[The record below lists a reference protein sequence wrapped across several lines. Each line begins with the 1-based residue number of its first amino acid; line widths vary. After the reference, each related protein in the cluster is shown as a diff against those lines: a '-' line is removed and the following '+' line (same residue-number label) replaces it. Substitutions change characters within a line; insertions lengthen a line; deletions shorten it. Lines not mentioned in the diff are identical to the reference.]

1 MIKVVYPNCAGLDVH
16 KKFVT
21 VCRLTVDRQSVVQK
35 ELREYSTMTADL
47 QAMADWLA
55 EGSVTHVA
63 MESTGVYWQPI
74 NNILE
79 GHFEVFL
86 VNAQAVKRMPGRKTD
101 LKDAEWL
108 ATLMQHGLLQR
119 SFIPERQQRE
129 LRELARYRLSL
140 VQERSRFANRLQK
153 VLEDTNIK
161 LSAVATDMQGVSA
174 QAMLRALIQGET
186 DPSVLAGMAKGRMR
200 KKQNELA
207 RALVG
212 KLTEHHRFMLSQLLD
227 QLDVLDQQIAKI
239 EGRIE
244 EQLAQ
249 MPLFQSAVTLLDTL
263 PGVDRQLA
271 ITIVAEIGVD
281 MSRFPSDRHIT
292 AWAGVAPGNNETG
305 GKQRSGKTRKGNKY
319 LRRALVLAAW
329 GAVRS
334 RANYLRSMYYRLAAH
349 RGKPRAAMA
358 VGRTILQAAYHML
371 LRGEPY
377 NELGTD
383 YLDQLDRERTAK
395 RLLKR
400 LDSLGYDISSVKDR
414 LTLPPTIPE
423 PAPPRQP
430 LPVPG

>member
-1 MIKVVYPNCAGLDVH
+1 MIKVVYPYCAGLDVH

-21 VCRLTVDRQSVVQK
+21 VCRLTVDKQGQVQK

-47 QAMADWLA
+47 QALADWLA
-55 EGSVTHVA
+55 EGGVTHVA

-79 GHFEVFL
+79 GRFEVFL

-108 ATLMQHGLLQR
+108 ASLMQHGLLQR
-119 SFIPERQQRE
+119 SFIPDRQQRE
-129 LRELARYRLSL
+129 LRELTRYRQSL
-140 VQERSRFANRLQK
+140 VEERSRFANRLQK
-153 VLEDTNIK
+153 TLEDTNIK
-161 LSAVATDMQGVSA
+161 LAAVATDVQGVSA
-174 QAMLRALIQGET
+174 QAMIRALIRGET
-186 DPSVLAGMAKGRMR
+186 DPSVLADLAKGRMR
-200 KKQNELA
+200 RKQAELE

-212 KLTEHHRFMLSQLLD
+212 HLTEHHRFMLGQLLD
-227 QLDVLDQQIAKI
+227 QLDFLDQQIAGI
-239 EGRIE
+239 DARIE

-249 MPLFQSAVTLLDTL
+249 MPPFRSAVTLLDTL

-271 ITIVAEIGVD
+271 IAIVAEIGVD
-281 MSRFPSDRHIT
+281 MSRFPSDRHLT

-334 RANYLRSMYYRLAAH
+334 KPNYLRSRYYRLAAR

-358 VGRTILQAAYHML
+358 VGCSILQAVYYML
-371 LRGEPY
+371 LRGEAY
-377 NELGTD
+377 QELGAD

-400 LDSLGYDISSVKDR
+400 LDNLGYDISSVKDR
-414 LTLPPTIPE
+414 LAALPAAAQ
-423 PAPPRQP
+423 PALPRQP
-430 LPVPG
+430 LPMPA